1 MGQERQPV
9 LGSNRSYNATP
20 NVRESH
26 NCYSYL
32 LNLKSQEAVEIC
44 KKEFKNINYCRRSQP
59 GYAAGYPAI
68 TKKSLNCRNIM
79 KRTLAD
85 SPAIRRISFS
95 QNCNPDEYKG
105 ALVVDPGNDY
115 HYYRLN
121 DEGYWSHKPGYK
133 PSTHYDASGILV
145 TNPEKANRNYGKL
158 NYKDFCGYF
167 CIPRQPTRKRMY
179 YKTKPRIKKTRRAKP
194 S

>member
-1 MGQERQPV
+1 MKNSV
-9 LGSNRSYNATP
+9 LNSNGSFNESP

-32 LNLKSQEAVEIC
+32 LNLKSPEAVELC
-44 KKEFKNINYCRRSQP
+44 RKEYKNINYCRRSQP
-59 GYAAGYPAI
+59 GYAAGYPVI
-68 TKKSLNCRNIM
+68 TKKSLNCRDIM
-79 KRTLAD
+79 KRTIAD
-85 SPAIRRISFS
+85 SPAIRRSTFTKKCKS
-95 QNCNPDEYKG
+95 NEYKG
-105 ALVVDPGNDY
+105 ALVVDPGEDY

-167 CIPRQPTRKRMY
+167 CVPRQPTRKRMQ
-179 YKTKPRIKKTRRAKP
+179 YKTRPRHPKTRNKNKNR
-194 S
+194 